1 MISRAASISQILSFI
16 FIILMLW
23 YNSGKTMLQCSL
35 IKKCTEQLWQIMSWN
50 PLKGEVSQDIKW
62 LRVINRYFSLQRPED
77 KRGAGKISD
86 TVCS

>member
-1 MISRAASISQILSFI
+1 MISRVASVSQILSFI

-23 YNSGKTMLQCSL
+23 YNSGKTMLQSSL

-62 LRVINRYFSLQRPED
+62 LRVINRHFSLQRPAD
-77 KRGAGKISD
+77 KRGAGKIS
-86 TVCS
+86 